1 MSSQARE
8 IRWTKPAIDFFL
20 EELEATEKDIEA
32 VGKVL
37 AYVRDNPAD
46 EEARMLVEK
55 DGYAQLQAIKGD
67 VFVSYDARWQI
78 YYSWLPAEIVIVHV
92 DLIGK

>member
-20 EELEATEKDIEA
+20 EELEASEKDIEA

-37 AYVRDNPAD
+37 AYVRDNPD
-46 EEARMLVEK
+46 DQETRLLIEK
-55 DGYAQLQAIKGD
+55 DGYVQLQAIEGD
-67 VFVSYDARWQI
+67 VYVSYDARWK
-78 YYSWLPAEIVIVHV
+78 SFTVGFPPRSL
-92 DLIGK
+92 LSMLT